1 MAQFSVSIYI
11 MQSKQYLASI
21 KICPTKNRLN
31 PLYDICEMN
40 EGTAPKNCT
49 CYKCQWFYQRA
60 TLCMDKKGIRLSYRE
75 QQFTYDRRIHIY
87 SRNQRSSH
95 PLSTDLWPLDI
106 VLSRPMTTILHH
118 SVFQTIILHKYKLS
132 LYFGQFIAKWFSTR
146 TKESYKT
153 LSFAS
158 KF

>member
-1 MAQFSVSIYI
+1 MIFFTKLWMAQFSVSIYI

-21 KICPTKNRLN
+21 KKYAPLKIDWTHFTTFAKWTKV
-31 PLYDICEMN
+31 PP
-40 EGTAPKNCT
+40 PKTVHAINANDST
-49 CYKCQWFYQRA
+49 KEQ
-60 TLCMDKKGIRLSYRE
+60 LCVWTKKGIRLSYRE

-118 SVFQTIILHKYKLS
+118 SVFQTIILHKIQIVAI
-132 LYFGQFIAKWFSTR
+132 FR
-146 TKESYKT
+146 TIYREVVLNSH
-153 LSFAS
+153 
-158 KF
+158 